1 MDEQD
6 RTFYRLAQE
15 RGTSLA
21 RAQDQIDDLIAER
34 DGLRTALK
42 GFTDVLG
49 EFGISDTDGLRE
61 ALGVWKKTI
70 PDGTAVYLI
79 TTVSD
84 EYDGQPYIDMRTALY
99 DSRWMSE
106 LIGTRVFPLNQ
117 REAAEKA
124 LAGLQLK
131 AIIHDRGL
139 ENTHEIRDDRI
150 VPKAAP
156 DERKQEIP
164 DGSDVWI
171 IQAQEW
177 GGDPG
182 KLEIVR
188 TKYDRTMAGRVGDRV
203 FASAEAASSRM
214 RELMLAACRVRA

>member
-61 ALGVWKKTI
+61 ALNVWRETI
-70 PDGTAVYLI
+70 PAGTAVYLI
-79 TTVSD
+79 TTGVD
-84 EYDGQPYIDMRTALY
+84 AYDGQSYIDMRTVPY
-99 DSRWMSE
+99 DPRWPREM
-106 LIGTRVFPLNQ
+106 IGTRVFTINQ

-124 LAGLQLK
+124 LRGFQLR
-131 AIIHDRGL
+131 ALLHDRGL
-139 ENTHEIRDDRI
+139 EHTHEIVGDKI
-150 VPKAAP
+150 VP
-156 DERKQEIP
+156 R
-164 DGSDVWI
+164 GV
-171 IQAQEW
+171 
-177 GGDPG
+177 
-182 KLEIVR
+182 
-188 TKYDRTMAGRVGDRV
+188 
-203 FASAEAASSRM
+203 SAI
-214 RELMLAACRVRA
+214 